1 MTRSIF
7 SLLLLGSLS
16 ACAAPW
22 PQWRGPDGQGHTGD
36 DSLPVKWSDTENVVW
51 KTELPGRAWS
61 SPVVSNDLIWLT
73 TALETKASEA
83 EKERRRKET
92 TNSQPLSVLEKVNL
106 RALAVDRATG
116 KLMHDIELLIVQDPQ
131 AVHELNSYASP
142 SPILD
147 NGRLYA
153 HFGAL
158 GTACVDTASG
168 KVLWTNTELKIKHEN
183 GPGSSPVL
191 WKDLLIFHMDGSDA
205 QFIAALDAAT
215 GKLVWKTPRSGT
227 MHEEPQMK
235 KSYGTPL
242 IVSVNGAEQLFSPA
256 SDWLYA
262 YNQAGSELWKLP
274 YGELGFSLTPR
285 PVAGNGIFYMST
297 GFMKPELLA
306 IRYQGVAQ
314 PEVLWRHTKNVPSMP
329 SPILLGEELY
339 FVNDS
344 GMLTCLNAKTGEE
357 LYRERLDGEF
367 SASPTATATR
377 LYFSDRK
384 GNTTVVKAGPKFEV
398 LAVNKLPSPI
408 FASLA
413 AVDHAFYLRTEAS
426 LYKIAGGAVAAK

>member
-1 MTRSIF
+1 MTKSIF

-16 ACAAPW
+16 AYASLW

-51 KTELPGRAWS
+51 KTDLPGRAWS

-106 RALAVDRATG
+106 RALAVDRTTG
-116 KLMHDIELLIVQDPQ
+116 KLVHDIELLIVQDPQ

-168 KVLWTNTELKIKHEN
+168 KVLWTNAELKIKHEN

-262 YNQAGSELWKLP
+262 YNLAGSELWKLP

-306 IRYQGVAQ
+306 IRYEGAAQ

-384 GNTTVVKAGPKFEV
+384 GSTTVVKAGPKFEV

-426 LYKIAGGAVAAK
+426 LYKIAEGAVAAK

>member
-1 MTRSIF
+1 MQQIK
-7 SLLLLGSLS
+7 
-16 ACAAPW
+16 AAK
-22 PQWRGPDGQGHTGD
+22 
-36 DSLPVKWSDTENVVW
+36 V
-51 KTELPGRAWS
+51 
-61 SPVVSNDLIWLT
+61 
-73 TALETKASEA
+73 A

-92 TNSQPLSVLEKVNL
+92 TNSQPLSVLEKVDL
-106 RALAVDRATG
+106 RALAVDRTTG
-116 KLMHDIELLIVQDPQ
+116 KLVHDIGLLIVQEPQ

-158 GTACVDTASG
+158 GTACVDTVSG
-168 KVLWTNTELKIKHEN
+168 KVLWTNSELKIKHEN

-205 QFIAALDAAT
+205 QFIAALDATT
-215 GKLVWKTPRSGT
+215 GKLVWKTPRSGA

-242 IVSVNGAEQLFSPA
+242 IVSVNGTDQLFSPA

-262 YNQAGSELWKLP
+262 YNQAGQELWKLP
-274 YGELGFSLTPR
+274 YGDLGFSLTPR

-306 IRYQGVAQ
+306 IRYEGVAQ

-329 SPILLGEELY
+329 SPILLGEQIY

-344 GMLTCLNAKTGEE
+344 GMLTCLNSKTGEE
-357 LYRERLDGEF
+357 MYRERLDGEF

-413 AVDHAFYLRTEAS
+413 AVDHAFFLRTEAS
-426 LYKIAGGAVAAK
+426 LYKIADAAVVTK